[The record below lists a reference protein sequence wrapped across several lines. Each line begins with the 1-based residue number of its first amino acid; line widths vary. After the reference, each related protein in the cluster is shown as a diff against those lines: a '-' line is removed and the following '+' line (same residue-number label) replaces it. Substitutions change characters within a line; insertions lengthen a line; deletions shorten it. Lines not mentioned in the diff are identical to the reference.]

1 MTVSTKRK
9 LGTPADGDTG
19 LFAVYT
25 QSVDDKLTAGAV
37 GLLSD
42 DSVLNRTRSA
52 RLRVTRRDRYSP
64 HSYRTRSHTECIGS
78 YRPLNSLWCN
88 WPFSNLA
95 YNKV

>member
-1 MTVSTKRK
+1 LVTVSTKRK

-42 DSVLNRTRSA
+42 DSVLN
-52 RLRVTRRDRYSP
+52 
-64 HSYRTRSHTECIGS
+64 
-78 YRPLNSLWCN
+78 
-88 WPFSNLA
+88 
-95 YNKV
+95 